1 MRRELR
7 SLDMTRL
14 LVILIAGLTYFF
26 LPINS
31 VPVAHAD
38 DFKAEGLTEPV
49 VPRRG
54 KPAVKVTF
62 PHADYH
68 MLFDPPGR
76 AGYVTPEGIATS
88 NEWAETASIE
98 TEHPGWGEVLF
109 DRNAVMWIERQS
121 PARKVVR
128 FRGVI
133 KTPEGEI
140 LHTYVDSGS
149 PYGEGDWSDEW
160 YYIYPD
166 GVSVRVIKIYTGK
179 TEDAVAFWGKPGY
192 AAFWGIR
199 GTVFETQETF
209 IHGVPGLQPPDI
221 IETEALTLITMD
233 GQSKRISYKPYPHD
247 ISLFDPANIQMVN
260 LKSEYHPFTIVTE
273 GNVEIKPYYMPMD
286 DHRNIDKTVFITW
299 PRRGH
304 FENGDYTS
312 ALSHVIKWGWH
323 EKTENTLVQI
333 YLLGMTDE
341 PTEQQRIDK
350 LVKLARSWQHAP
362 ELIVEGDRY
371 HYDGYEIKEKAYVLT
386 KTSSAQEVMHFSIK
400 ASPEK
405 PLFNPV
411 FVIKQMDAGKSFK
424 LTVDGSQVE
433 NYRVGNENGN
443 MILWIPLTS
452 IKTTAFTITER

>member
-1 MRRELR
+1 
-7 SLDMTRL
+7 
-14 LVILIAGLTYFF
+14 
-26 LPINS
+26 
-31 VPVAHAD
+31 
-38 DFKAEGLTEPV
+38 
-49 VPRRG
+49 
-54 KPAVKVTF
+54 
-62 PHADYH
+62 

-76 AGYVTPEGIATS
+76 AGYVTPEGIGTS

-128 FRGVI
+128 FRGTL
-133 KTPEGEI
+133 KTPEGET
-140 LHTYVDSGS
+140 LHTYVESGS

-166 GVSVRVIKIYTGK
+166 GVSVRVVKIYTGK
-179 TEDAVAFWGKPGY
+179 TEDAVAFWGLPGY

-260 LKSEYHPFTIVTE
+260 LKSKYHPFTIVTE

-312 ALSHVIKWGWH
+312 ALSHVIKWRWH

-333 YLLGMTDE
+333 YLLGLTDE

-350 LVKLARSWQHAP
+350 LAKLARSWQYAP
-362 ELIVEGDRY
+362 ELALEGDGYR
-371 HYDGYEIKEKAYVLT
+371 YDGYEIKEKAYVLT
-386 KTSSAQEVMHFSIK
+386 RTSSAQKGMRFSIK

-405 PLFNPV
+405 PLVNPV
-411 FVIKQMDAGKSFK
+411 FVIKAMGASKSFK
-424 LTVDGSQVE
+424 LTINDSQVE
-433 NYRVGNENGN
+433 NYRLGNENGN

-452 IKTTAFTITER
+452 IKTTTFKITEG